1 MKKLEPPAE
10 IQRAPILDAE
20 YEPQPAHVPLAHYL
34 WILRRHGWKIAAF
47 VAGTVLATLIVSLR
61 LTPIYES
68 TVTVDVD
75 RQMPTGV
82 LGQEAMQN
90 VTNDADQFLAT
101 QVKLIQSDS
110 VLRPV
115 VEKFHLREV
124 EKDALEEAID
134 KSPTSLE
141 APIILKNLKVTRPPN
156 TYLLLISYRSPH
168 RQLASDVANSIAL
181 SYLAHTYKIRYKA
194 TEGLSDFMER
204 QLEELKAQ
212 MEKSAAALAAFEREL
227 NVINPEEKTNILS
240 ARLLQLNQE
249 YTKAQADRVTKE
261 AAYNAIQSGTLAA
274 AQVSTQGE
282 ALKKLT
288 ENFNEAQEQF
298 AEVKLHFGINHP
310 EYKKAD
316 TRVAELASQIDAT
329 KKSIAQRIEIEY
341 REALNRESM
350 LENSVK
356 ETKAEWDHLN
366 ARSFEYQ
373 SLKREADSDKQ
384 LYEELVRKIKEAGIN
399 ASFQNSSIRVA
410 DEARPGLKP
419 VFPKTWLNVLLA
431 FLFATFFGIGA
442 AVLSDVLDNTIR
454 DPDQVA
460 RLLNADVIGSLPAV
474 KDWRR
479 RLSPIQTHALISNG
493 NGLVHTNG
501 NADGKRGHGT
511 CVPQPT
517 LSPSHEPSNG
527 HTRPGS
533 GQSGLSPFS
542 NTHNGPLQPNDT
554 PLQLLEPDQALT
566 NYEEAIRTLRN
577 SILLT
582 DFDRRLRSVLLTSAS
597 PSEGK
602 STVAAHLAVTHA
614 RQHKRTL
621 LIDGDL
627 RRPSV
632 HRLFQIPN
640 HTGLSNVLMQQLT
653 WMEAVVLMDEPKG
666 LDILPAG
673 PSSRRASDLIGM
685 GLAEIIEEAT
695 QIYDLV
701 VLDAP
706 PLLGFAEPL
715 QMATAVDGVMVV
727 ARAGDTSRKAL
738 STVITTLTR
747 LRANL
752 IGVVLNEVHRDV
764 ANGYYYYYGHYN
776 KYYSRRNGDA

>member
-1 MKKLEPPAE
+1 MKTFEPNLPAVPE
-10 IQRAPILDAE
+10 TIRVTAQSPAPFYDAD

-34 WILRRHGWKIAAF
+34 WILRRHGWKIAGF
-47 VAGTVLATLIVSLR
+47 VAGTVLATLVVSLR

-82 LGQEAMQN
+82 LGQEALQN

-115 VEKFHLREV
+115 VDKYRLREA
-124 EKDALEEAID
+124 EKDALEEAVD
-134 KSPTSLE
+134 GSATSLE
-141 APIILKNLKVTRPPN
+141 APVILKNLKVTRPPN
-156 TYLLLISYRSPH
+156 TYLLLISYRSQN
-168 RQLASDVANSIAL
+168 RQLAADVANDVAEQ
-181 SYLAHTYKIRYKA
+181 YLRHTYRIRYKA
-194 TEGLSDFMER
+194 TASLSDFMER

-212 MEKSAAALAAFEREL
+212 MEKSSEALNRFERDL
-227 NVINPEEKTNILS
+227 NVINPEEKTNIIS
-240 ARLLQLNQE
+240 ARLLQLNEE
-249 YTKAQADRVTKE
+249 YTKAQADRVKKE
-261 AAYNAIQSGTLAA
+261 AAYNSVKDGTLAA

-288 ENFNEAQEQF
+288 ENLNDAQEQF
-298 AEVKLHFGINHP
+298 AEVKNHYGVNHP
-310 EYKKAD
+310 EYKKAQ
-316 TRVAELASQIDAT
+316 TRVQQLEAEIEST
-329 KKSIAQRIEIEY
+329 RHSIGQRIAVEY
-341 REALNRESM
+341 HESVNREAM
-350 LENSVK
+350 LQAAVK
-356 ETKAEWDHLN
+356 DTKGEFDRLN

-373 SLKREADSDKQ
+373 TLKREAEGDKK

-410 DEARPGLKP
+410 DTARPGLKP
-419 VFPKTWLNVLLA
+419 VFPKTWLNALLA
-431 FLFATFFGIGA
+431 FLFATFLGVGA

-460 RLLNADVIGSLPAV
+460 RLLNTDVIGSLPAV

-479 RLSPIQTHALISNG
+479 RLSPIQSMAAVNGHVNG
-493 NGLVHTNG
+493 NRNAASSALVH
-501 NADGKRGHGT
+501 AAEHEQ
-511 CVPQPT
+511 V
-517 LSPSHEPSNG
+517 LS
-527 HTRPGS
+527 
-533 GQSGLSPFS
+533 
-542 NTHNGPLQPNDT
+542 
-554 PLQLLEPDQALT
+554 

-582 DFDRRLRSVLLTSAS
+582 DFERRLRSVLLTSAS

-602 STVAAHLAVTHA
+602 STVAAHLAATHA
-614 RQHKRTL
+614 SQHKRTL

-632 HRLFQIPN
+632 HRLYQVPN
-640 HTGLSNVLMQQLT
+640 SVGLANVLLDQIS
-653 WMEAVVLMDEPKG
+653 WRDAVIRMDEPKG

-673 PSSRRASDLIGM
+673 PSTRRASDLMGM
-685 GLAEIIEEAT
+685 GLAQLIEEAT
-695 QIYDLV
+695 REYDLV

-715 QMATAVDGVMVV
+715 QMATAVDGVIVV

-738 STVITTLTR
+738 SSVITTLAR

-752 IGVVLNEVHRDV
+752 VGVVLNEVHKEV
-764 ANGYYYYYGHYN
+764 SAGYYYYYGHYS
-776 KYYSRRNGDA
+776 KYYSHRVDR

>member
-1 MKKLEPPAE
+1 MKKFETNLPAVTE
-10 IQRAPILDAE
+10 TIRVPAAAPIFDAE

-34 WILRRHGWKIAAF
+34 WILRRHGWKIAGF

-61 LTPIYES
+61 LTPVYES
-68 TVTVDVD
+68 TVTVDID

-82 LGQEAMQN
+82 LGQEAVQN
-90 VTNDADQFLAT
+90 TANDADQFLAT
-101 QVKLIQSDS
+101 QVKIIQSDS

-115 VEKFHLREV
+115 VDKFHLREV

-134 KSPTSLE
+134 KSQTSLE
-141 APIILKNLKVTRPPN
+141 APVILKNLKVTRPPN
-156 TYLLLISYRSPH
+156 TYLLLISYRSQN
-168 RQLASDVANSIAL
+168 RQLAADVANEVAL
-181 SYLAHTYKIRYKA
+181 SYLQHTYKIRYKA

-212 MEKSAAALAAFEREL
+212 MEKSSQALASFERDL
-227 NVINPEEKTNILS
+227 NVINPEEKTNIIS
-240 ARLLQLNQE
+240 ARLLQLNEE
-249 YTKAQADRVTKE
+249 YTKAQADRVKKE
-261 AAYNAIQSGTLAA
+261 AAYNSVRDGTLAA

-288 ENFNEAQEQF
+288 ENLNDAQEKF
-298 AEVKLHFGINHP
+298 AEVRNHYGINHP
-310 EYKKAD
+310 EYKKAQTKVDELQSEIDD
-316 TRVAELASQIDAT
+316 TRR
-329 KKSIAQRIEIEY
+329 SIGKRIEIEY
-341 REALNRESM
+341 NESVNREVM
-350 LENSVK
+350 LAAAVK
-356 ETKAEWDHLN
+356 DTKAEFDRLN

-373 SLKREADSDKQ
+373 SLKRDADSDKG

-410 DEARPGLKP
+410 DAARPGLKP

-431 FLFATFFGIGA
+431 FLFATFFGVGA

-460 RLLNADVIGSLPAV
+460 RLLNTDVIGSLPAV

-479 RLSPIQTHALISNG
+479 RLSPIQAHSHGAHPSLKGPSNGTSNG
-493 NGLVHTNG
+493 NGAHGNSGAMVQLVENE
-501 NADGKRGHGT
+501 
-511 CVPQPT
+511 QM
-517 LSPSHEPSNG
+517 LS
-527 HTRPGS
+527 
-533 GQSGLSPFS
+533 
-542 NTHNGPLQPNDT
+542 
-554 PLQLLEPDQALT
+554 

-602 STVAAHLAVTHA
+602 STVAAHLAATHA
-614 RQHKRTL
+614 GQNKRTL

-632 HRLFQIPN
+632 HRLFQVPN
-640 HTGLSNVLMQQLT
+640 SVGLANVLMEQIS
-653 WMEAVVLMDEPKG
+653 WRDAVIRMDEPKG

-673 PSSRRASDLIGM
+673 PSTRRASDLMGM
-685 GLAEIIEEAT
+685 GLAELIEEAT
-695 QIYDLV
+695 REYDLV

-715 QMATAVDGVMVV
+715 QMATAVDGVIVV

-738 STVITTLTR
+738 SSVITTLTR

-752 IGVVLNEVHRDV
+752 VGVVLNEVHREV
-764 ANGYYYYYGHYN
+764 SAGYYYYYGHYS
-776 KYYSRRNGDA
+776 KYYRRNDEASL

>member
-1 MKKLEPPAE
+1 MKKFEPNLPALQE
-10 IQRAPILDAE
+10 TFRVPPPGPPMFDAE
-20 YEPQPAHVPLAHYL
+20 YEQQATHVPLAHYL
-34 WILRRHGWKIAAF
+34 WILRRHGWKIGGF
-47 VAGTVLATLIVSLR
+47 IAGTVLATLIVSLR

-68 TVTVDVD
+68 TTTVDID
-75 RQMPTGV
+75 RQMPTSV
-82 LGQEAMQN
+82 LGQEALQN
-90 VTNDADQFLAT
+90 VSNDADQFLAT

-110 VLRPV
+110 VVRPV
-115 VEKFHLREV
+115 VDKYHLRDV
-124 EKDALEEAID
+124 EKDALEEAVD
-134 KSPTSLE
+134 KSSTSLE
-141 APIILKNLKVTRPPN
+141 APVILKNLKVTRPPN
-156 TYLLLISYRSPH
+156 TYLLLVSYRSPN
-168 RQLASDVANSIAL
+168 RQLAADVANEIAL

-194 TEGLSDFMER
+194 TAGLSDFMER

-212 MEKSAAALAAFEREL
+212 MEKSSEALMKFEREL
-227 NVINPEEKTNILS
+227 NVVNPEEKTNILS
-240 ARLLQLNQE
+240 ARLLQLNEE
-249 YTKAQADRVTKE
+249 YTKAQADRVKKE
-261 AAYNAIQSGTLAA
+261 AAFNSIKDGTLAA

-288 ENFNEAQEQF
+288 ENLNDAQEKF
-298 AEVKLHFGINHP
+298 AEAKTHFGINHP
-310 EYKKAD
+310 EYKKAQ
-316 TRVAELASQIDAT
+316 TKVQELEAQVEST
-329 KKSIAQRIEIEY
+329 KRSIGQRIEIEY
-341 REALNRESM
+341 HQAVNREGM
-350 LENSVK
+350 LETAVK
-356 ETKAEWDHLN
+356 DSKTEWDRLN

-373 SLKREADSDKQ
+373 TLKREAESNKK

-410 DEARPGLKP
+410 DTARPGLKP

-431 FLFATFFGIGA
+431 FLFATFFGVGA

-460 RLLNADVIGSLPAV
+460 RLLNTDVIGSLPAV

-479 RLSPIQTHALISNG
+479 HLSPIPSANG
-493 NGLVHTNG
+493 ANSTAVVHVAN
-501 NADGKRGHGT
+501 
-511 CVPQPT
+511 
-517 LSPSHEPSNG
+517 E
-527 HTRPGS
+527 
-533 GQSGLSPFS
+533 
-542 NTHNGPLQPNDT
+542 
-554 PLQLLEPDQALT
+554 QALS

-602 STVAAHLAVTHA
+602 STVAAHLAATHA
-614 RQHKRTL
+614 GQHKRTL

-632 HRLFQIPN
+632 HRLYQVPN
-640 HTGLSNVLMQQLT
+640 SVGLSNVLLQQIS
-653 WMEAVVLMDEPKG
+653 WRDAVIRMDSPKD

-673 PSSRRASDLIGM
+673 PSTRRASDLIGM
-685 GLAEIIEEAT
+685 GLAELIEEAT
-695 QIYDLV
+695 RDYDLV

-715 QMATAVDGVMVV
+715 QMATAVDGVIVV

-738 STVITTLTR
+738 SAVIATLVR

-752 IGVVLNEVHRDV
+752 VGVVLNEVHREV
-764 ANGYYYYYGHYN
+764 SAGYYYYYGHYS
-776 KYYSRRNGDA
+776 KYYNHRKDS